1 MSLKGHERGVSCM
14 SYFPDGKQIIS
25 GSGDKTARRWDLQK
39 SKEIVE
45 ARDVCEEGVYAVTV
59 SKDGRYVTTG
69 GGEMDTREL
78 KACEVETGIV
88 KAFRGHSER
97 VACVD
102 ISADS
107 TLLVSGSWDTTAQIW
122 SLDTDSEKLAV
133 KSEVGTC
140 LEVWDVH
147 TETLDIRAGKS
158 GGNLNMAFAPVFWTN
173 NLKKRTIVTACN
185 FANDEEAT
193 MINEFDAL
201 TMEIV
206 GAPFEGHTKCIT
218 SLAPS
223 SGGTLLASASQDHSI
238 KLWAFDSRQLLASF
252 HVQDVKLL
260 VPSPDSRHLA
270 YTITGRDICIC
281 NTPPAVLTALEA
293 QSTLQ
298 KSNKTLEH
306 LLQSDARRPAAV
318 RRNPGTLPAISFTPR
333 RQRPPAT
340 TNQQQPIYLR
350 LSKLFHFSSRQTN
363 QPRDPLDFPATLPL
377 PSNLSLSQQS
387 ATQVE
392 NFEISSPPYSSN
404 GVAQFLRQHLP
415 FLIPRHSHGPPVID
429 VATGRKVTRLAAAKL
444 PEYRKVDDTRHP
456 PSQQPRV
463 TQDIESSDIDSL
475 PDVHW
480 FKVFLCYYSCFS
492 HGRLRMP
499 PQWHLERVDI
509 PHQDGVAGSGHSGIR
524 FAVTTSSSEG
534 HTGGT
539 LVWFHSNVQ
548 LWDAA
553 MMLPLG
559 EPFRGHTGLV
569 LSVSFSPD
577 GTRIMSGSQDSTVR
591 LWDAATG
598 LPLGEPF
605 RGHTRLVL
613 SVSFSPDGTRIVS
626 ASEDSTVRLW
636 DAATEQQFQE
646 HIEIHSSAF
655 SLDRRPTTPCICF
668 ASSLEYY
675 ALQDP
680 AELLEGTSHLDSNP
694 VMLNDGWM
702 KAAHHRLFFWVPLAS
717 RERPFYSP
725 RIAFTIPR
733 GQEIDL
739 SHMAHGENWSN
750 CRDV

>member
-1 MSLKGHERGVSCM
+1 MAPTSTHPLVLATSMSLTPVMSLKGHERGVSCM

-39 SKEIVE
+39 GKEIVE

-59 SKDGRYVTTG
+59 SRDGRYVTTG
-69 GGEMDTREL
+69 GGEMDTGEL

-107 TLLVSGSWDTTAQIW
+107 TLLASGSWDTTARIW
-122 SLDTDSEKLAV
+122 SLDTGKLVAGPFAILDWPGAILFSPDSEKLAV

-158 GGNLNMAFAPVFWTN
+158 GGNSNMAFAPVFWTN
-173 NLKKRTIVTACN
+173 NLKKRTIVAACN

-193 MINEFDAL
+193 TINEFDAL

-218 SLAPS
+218 DLAPS
-223 SGGTLLASASQDHSI
+223 SGGALLASASQDHSI
-238 KLWAFDSRQLLASF
+238 KLWAFESRQLLASF

-260 VPSPDSRHLA
+260 MPSPDSRHLA
-270 YTITGRDICIC
+270 YTITGRDIYIC

-298 KSNKTLEH
+298 KSNKTLER

-318 RRNPGTLPAISFTPR
+318 RRNPGTLPATSFTPR

-340 TNQQQPIYLR
+340 TDQQQPIYLR

-363 QPRDPLDFPATLPL
+363 QPRDPLDFPATRPL
-377 PSNLSLSQQS
+377 PSNLSLSQQA
-387 ATQVE
+387 ATQVDD
-392 NFEISSPPYSSN
+392 FEISSPPYSSN

-415 FLIPRHSHGPPVID
+415 FLIPRHSHGPPVVD

-456 PSQQPRV
+456 SSQQPRV
-463 TQDIESSDIDSL
+463 TQDVESSDIDSL

-480 FKVFLCYYSCFS
+480 FKAFLCYYSCFS

-499 PQWHLERVDI
+499 PRWHLERVDI
-509 PHQDGVAGSGHSGIR
+509 PRQDGAAGSGHSG
-524 FAVTTSSSEG
+524 S
-534 HTGGT
+534 
-539 LVWFHSNVQ
+539 
-548 LWDAA
+548 
-553 MMLPLG
+553 
-559 EPFRGHTGLV
+559 
-569 LSVSFSPD
+569 
-577 GTRIMSGSQDSTVR
+577 
-591 LWDAATG
+591 
-598 LPLGEPF
+598 
-605 RGHTRLVL
+605 
-613 SVSFSPDGTRIVS
+613 
-626 ASEDSTVRLW
+626 
-636 DAATEQQFQE
+636 
-646 HIEIHSSAF
+646 
-655 SLDRRPTTPCICF
+655 
-668 ASSLEYY
+668 
-675 ALQDP
+675 
-680 AELLEGTSHLDSNP
+680 
-694 VMLNDGWM
+694 
-702 KAAHHRLFFWVPLAS
+702 
-717 RERPFYSP
+717 
-725 RIAFTIPR
+725 
-733 GQEIDL
+733 
-739 SHMAHGENWSN
+739 
-750 CRDV
+750 